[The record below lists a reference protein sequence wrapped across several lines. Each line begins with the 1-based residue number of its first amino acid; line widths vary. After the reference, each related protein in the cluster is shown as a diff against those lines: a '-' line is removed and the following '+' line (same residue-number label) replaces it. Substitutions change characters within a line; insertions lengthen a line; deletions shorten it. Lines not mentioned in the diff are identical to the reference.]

1 MKSKALIFWLGILF
15 TFSGGMVVWV
25 AFERS
30 RPQHTPTTSQDFSAP
45 VNQEPLRHFT
55 LMERSGERFH
65 SQSLDGEVWV
75 ASFFFAS
82 CPHQCTNQNLRI
94 KNLTERYQKQNL
106 KFISITCDPENDTPS
121 RLAEYADRFGADE
134 QQWLFLTGKA
144 SYIQQVG
151 SDIFKVSVAPNTHSQ
166 KLMLINREGKVHG
179 YFQWND
185 ATQID
190 LFHREVD
197 KLLSNVPASSSEN
210 TDSQTSKTV
219 GS

>member
-15 TFSGGMVVWV
+15 TFSGGMVVWL

-30 RPQHTPTTSQDFSAP
+30 RPQHTPTAMRKFSAP
-45 VNQEPLRHFT
+45 VKQEPLQHFT
-55 LMERSGERFH
+55 LMERSGKRFS

-82 CPHQCTNQNLRI
+82 CPHQCTNQNLKI
-94 KNLTERYQKQNL
+94 KNLAEHYQKQNL
-106 KFISITCDPENDTPS
+106 KFLSITCDPENDTPS

-151 SDIFKVSVAPNTHSQ
+151 ADIFKVSVAPNTHSQ

-185 ATQID
+185 AGQID

-197 KLLSNVPASSSEN
+197 KLLGDVPASSSVN
-210 TDSQTSKTV
+210 SDRQTSKTV